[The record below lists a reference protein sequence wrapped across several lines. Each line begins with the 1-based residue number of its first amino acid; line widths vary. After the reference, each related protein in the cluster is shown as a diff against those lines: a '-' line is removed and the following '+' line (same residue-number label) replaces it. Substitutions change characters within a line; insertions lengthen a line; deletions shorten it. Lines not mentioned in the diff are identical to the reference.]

1 MDEARANGLAVG
13 TPGAFNGLCARA
25 IARHGFHAC
34 YVSGAATSVSAGVPD
49 VGLLTMEHFCRVIR
63 EVADGSRLPVLADA
77 DTGFGEAEM
86 VRRTVIEYAR
96 AGGAGLHLEDQ
107 KFPKRCGHLDGKELV
122 SLDHMVEKVEWARKA
137 SDEVTPG
144 RNGRGEFVICAR
156 TDAKGVEGFDAAV
169 ARAKAYVA
177 AGADMIFPEGLT
189 SEDEFKKFADAIL
202 SVSSG
207 TYLLANMTEF
217 GKTPLIPL
225 TKFGAMGYA
234 CVIYPVS
241 LLRVAMGAVDR
252 ALAQLKADGSVEGF
266 IGQMQT
272 RQQLYD
278 LVEYKPGVPWEFRA

>member
-1 MDEARANGLAVG
+1 MRGCDE
-13 TPGAFNGLCARA
+13 
-25 IARHGFHAC
+25 
-34 YVSGAATSVSAGVPD
+34 GV
-49 VGLLTMEHFCRVIR
+49 R
-63 EVADGSRLPVLADA
+63 
-77 DTGFGEAEM
+77 
-86 VRRTVIEYAR
+86 
-96 AGGAGLHLEDQ
+96 
-107 KFPKRCGHLDGKELV
+107 
-122 SLDHMVEKVEWARKA
+122 
-137 SDEVTPG
+137 
-144 RNGRGEFVICAR
+144 GRGDFVICAR

-202 SVSSG
+202 SASSG

-225 TKFGAMGYA
+225 AKFGAMGYA

-252 ALAQLKADGSVEGF
+252 ALSQLKNDGSVEGF

-278 LVEYKPGVPWEFRA
+278 LVEYKPGVAWEFRA